1 MRISRAADALLVA
14 LALLVSGSVYA
25 TVTDLAQR
33 VSDQQLAEAA
43 SPDSNLV
50 DGPLLLAALQTPP
63 TWPDGAD
70 AAAQDAALD
79 AVANVNAKL
88 QDATALID
96 GYLGTRYPN
105 VTNAS
110 LLDTLRVY
118 CIDIALWRL
127 LGGERDTDE
136 YLAYRQATD
145 WLGKVAAGQIGLN
158 PDEGDDAV
166 STATGARAQTAP
178 PLFTRRQLGGAGNGD
193 RDGW

>member
-1 MRISRAADALLVA
+1 MRIGRAADALLVA
-14 LALLVSGSVYA
+14 LALLVSGAVYA
-25 TVTDLAQR
+25 TAADLAER
-33 VSDQQLAEAA
+33 VSDQLLAEAA
-43 SPDSNLV
+43 SPDSARV

-63 TWPDGAD
+63 AWPDDAD
-70 AAAQDAALD
+70 AAARDAARD
-79 AVANVNAKL
+79 AVASIDAKL

-105 VTNAS
+105 ITNAS

-166 STATGARAQTAP
+166 SAAAGARAQTGAA
-178 PLFTRRQLGGAGNGD
+178 LFTRRQLGGTGNGG
-193 RDGW
+193 GW